1 MPKTDFAIVIP
12 TLNEEHYIGILLDS
26 IIAQTI
32 KPQEVVVVDA
42 FSKDGTIK
50 EIKKRQKILP
60 QLKYYQIPKYT
71 ISRQRNL
78 GASKTNSPHI
88 LFLDADMK
96 MHDKDTLE
104 RYTKEISKKSPDI
117 AACENMALSKDLRDI
132 ILFKAWDV
140 TNRLMKPLW
149 PVATTMNLY
158 VNRQMFQKVGGFDEE
173 VRIWED
179 CNLIQ
184 RIVKLDG
191 KFIFLNKPKMYTS
204 VRRFKK
210 EGRIRMTLKT
220 FQAITQIAMY
230 GYRDIRVNYEFGH
243 FTKTPTR

>member
-1 MPKTDFAIVIP
+1 MKQTVDFAIVIP

-26 IIAQTI
+26 IISQTVLPDEI
-32 KPQEVVVVDA
+32 VVVDA
-42 FSKDGTIK
+42 FSTDQTIQ
-50 EIKKRQKILP
+50 EIKKRQKTLP

-71 ISRQRNL
+71 ISKQRNL
-78 GASKTNSPHI
+78 GASKTCSPNL

-96 MHDKDTLE
+96 LQDKDTIE
-104 RYTKEISKKSPDI
+104 RYTKEITKRRPDI
-117 AACENMALSKDLRDI
+117 AACENMALSKDLRDTI
-132 ILFKAWDV
+132 FFKGWDIF
-140 TNRLMKPLW
+140 NRLLKPFW

-158 VNRQMFQKVGGFDEE
+158 VHRHMFNRVGGFDEE

-184 RIVKLDG
+184 RIVKAEG

-210 EGRIRMTLKT
+210 EGRIRMSVKTLR
-220 FQAITQIAMY
+220 AIRHIMMY
-230 GYRDIRVNYEFGH
+230 GYRDIRVSYEFGQ
-243 FTKTPTR
+243 FKPLD